1 MNMTTTTISTTAA
14 TRKQH
19 DPQKAL
25 FLPLPVT
32 LQDVSSVA
40 PSCPCCFSFC
50 PIVRK
55 SDTSARETSADL
67 PMCYRTAWRWKVF
80 FGRQR
85 TEACLKMLP
94 YAQNMHPYTHTHNH
108 VCRINMWFL
117 QLTPHHRHP
126 NVESMW
132 TSPPKWSTHLDP
144 TEAPKRGINEP
155 RTACL
160 FHPFP
165 MNFVDTSR
173 LGRAITYKL
182 VYKPIQA

>member
-1 MNMTTTTISTTAA
+1 MTMTTTTISTTAA

-19 DPQKAL
+19 NPQKAL
-25 FLPLPVT
+25 FLPLAVT

-55 SDTSARETSADL
+55 SDTSARENSADL
-67 PMCYRTAWRWKVF
+67 PMCSRTAWRWTVF

-85 TEACLKMLP
+85 TEGCTRSSMS
-94 YAQNMHPYTHTHNH
+94 QNVAICSKHASMHTHTHNH

-117 QLTPHHRHP
+117 QLTPHHRHR

-132 TSPPKWSTHLDP
+132 TSPPND
-144 TEAPKRGINEP
+144 
-155 RTACL
+155 
-160 FHPFP
+160 
-165 MNFVDTSR
+165 
-173 LGRAITYKL
+173 KL
-182 VYKPIQA
+182 T